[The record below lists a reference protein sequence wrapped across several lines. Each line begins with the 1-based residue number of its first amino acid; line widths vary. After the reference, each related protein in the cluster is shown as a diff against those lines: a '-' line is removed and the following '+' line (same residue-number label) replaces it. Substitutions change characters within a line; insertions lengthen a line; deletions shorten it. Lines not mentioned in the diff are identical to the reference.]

1 MKRHKI
7 LALVSIIT
15 LSITAK
21 AQLDPLSSQ
30 YFNNRYQLNPAFAG
44 IEHVTNLNFGY
55 RSLWNNIPGAP
66 ITQAVTVDHG
76 FNKVGLGLNFVND
89 KTGLQRQTKV
99 TGSFAYHLPL
109 NEVSNL
115 HFGVSLGVA
124 NQNLNTSDIIGNPND
139 PQSRMYNERESYLD
153 GDFGVAY
160 TNQRL
165 TINAALPN
173 LNKLFRGNNTRYAD
187 VARFFSSVS
196 YKIPL
201 SANTNGEIVEP
212 LVAYRAISGYDSIWD
227 AGAQLAVVNQQIL
240 LSAMYHSSKNATF
253 GFGMDYK
260 KKYLI
265 SGLYTSNTSQL
276 SSYTNGSFELYL
288 RVKIGS
294 PKQGLKLYK
303 HKR

>member
-1 MKRHKI
+1 MKVHKI
-7 LALVSIIT
+7 LALVGIIAC
-15 LSITAK
+15 SITAK

-44 IEHVTNLNFGY
+44 IEHVTNLNLGY

-76 FNKVGLGLNFVND
+76 FNKVGLGINFVND
-89 KTGLQRQTKV
+89 KTGLQRQTRV
-99 TGSFAYHLPL
+99 AGSFAYHLPL
-109 NEVSNL
+109 NDASKL

-124 NQNLNTSDIIGNPND
+124 NQNLNTTDIIGNPND
-139 PQSRMYNERESYLD
+139 PQSRMYNERETYID

-173 LNKLFRGNNTRYAD
+173 LNKLFKRDDTRYAD
-187 VARFFSSVS
+187 VARFFSSIS

-201 SANTNGEIVEP
+201 NSDVNGEIVEP
-212 LVAYRAISGYDSIWD
+212 IVAYRAISGYDSIWD

-253 GFGMDYK
+253 GFGMDFK

-265 SGLYTSNTSQL
+265 SALYTSNTSQL
-276 SSYTNGSFELYL
+276 SSYTNGSFEVYL
-288 RVKIGS
+288 RVKIG
-294 PKQGLKLYK
+294 K
-303 HKR
+303 